1 VRESKGRAGGAATE
15 SSDRAGRGCG
25 LRVGGTRDAVVSCC
39 TPNVAISCWRD
50 GLPRRSRVQAGVPIS
65 FIAML
70 ARLLVLAG
78 ICMGRCLLA
87 GRAGDVPRPRHRVPV
102 RGRGCCGKP
111 DAAYVFAAHLA
122 ASRPTSDLGTNRGLL
137 VFLSFH
143 VQTPVNAE
151 VGGVRCRQGHGP
163 RVVLSVTAIVWGT

>member
-1 VRESKGRAGGAATE
+1 MFFSTQRCDKLLARRVARDEGA
-15 SSDRAGRGCG
+15 
-25 LRVGGTRDAVVSCC
+25 
-39 TPNVAISCWRD
+39 
-50 GLPRRSRVQAGVPIS
+50 VQAGVPIS

-143 VQTPVNAE
+143 VQTSVNKE
-151 VGGVRCRQGHGP
+151 VGGVRCRRGHGP
-163 RVVLSVTAIVWGT
+163 PRRTVRDDDRMRHLMRSPSCCAALFCT